1 MRLRDLL
8 DEASV
13 KIGLEAVDKEECF
26 EEMVDILIQANRIT
40 DRSGALQTVL
50 RREAAATTGIG
61 KGVAIPHGK
70 HESVP
75 RLVCALG
82 ISREGIEFDA
92 LDGEPVHLV
101 VLLLASIDEPGPHL
115 QALAEV
121 SRLVNT
127 PGFCRKAF
135 AAETTAELLDL
146 IDAEE

>member
-13 KIGLEAVDKEECF
+13 KIGLEALDKEECF
-26 EEMVDILIQANRIT
+26 EEMVDILIRAKRIS
-40 DRSGALQTVL
+40 DRGAALQTIL

-70 HESVP
+70 HESIP
-75 RLVCALG
+75 KLMCAVG
-82 ISREGIEFDA
+82 ISEDGIEFDA
-92 LDGEPVHLV
+92 LDGKPVHMV

-115 QALAEV
+115 QALAEI

-127 PGFCRKAF
+127 PGFCRKAL
-135 AAETTAELLDL
+135 AAGTASELLDV